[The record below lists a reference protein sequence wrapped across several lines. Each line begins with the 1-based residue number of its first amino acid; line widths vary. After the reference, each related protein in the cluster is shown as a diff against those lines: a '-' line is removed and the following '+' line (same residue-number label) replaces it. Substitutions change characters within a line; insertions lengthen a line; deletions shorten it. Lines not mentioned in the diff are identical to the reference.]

1 MTDAQRNQIERGR
14 EMNKPDE
21 IAAAEPPLD
30 CRVRQRTKRYLNNG
44 HEWDDDGCCVHCG
57 FDGAE
62 YWWWRRD
69 TYEGRAM
76 ATEMPKCKVPNVL
89 LNGAPS
95 GASG

>member
-1 MTDAQRNQIERGR
+1 MTETNTL
-14 EMNKPDE
+14 KP
-21 IAAAEPPLD
+21 ICSTAGLGANG
-30 CRVRQRTKRYLNNG
+30 KRCLNNG

-76 ATEMPKCKVPNVL
+76 ATEMPKCKVPN
-89 LNGAPS
+89 
-95 GASG
+95 